1 VYKRY
6 VKRPLDVTL
15 AVAVIVLTLP
25 LTLFAALLIKV
36 SSKGPVLFRQERTG
50 IKGVNFK
57 IYKFRTMTHNND
69 VRDITKGNQ
78 LTTVGKY
85 VRALS
90 VDEIP
95 QLINIVKGEMSFIGP
110 RPWIPEYYEFMTK
123 EQRHRV
129 DVLPGMTGLAQV
141 HGRNSLSIYKKIDYD
156 LGYVNRI
163 SPREDA
169 KIVFLTIK
177 AIVAKG
183 SREIEKHGIHTELS
197 LLKDQRG

>member
-1 VYKRY
+1 MYKRY
-6 VKRPLDVTL
+6 VKRPLDITL

-25 LTLFAALLIKV
+25 LTLFTALLIKV

-50 IKGVNFK
+50 IRGDNFN

-90 VDEIP
+90 GDEIP

-169 KIVFLTIK
+169 KIVFLTFK

>member
-1 VYKRY
+1 MYKRY
-6 VKRPLDVTL
+6 VKRPLDITL

-25 LTLFAALLIKV
+25 LILFTALLIKV
-36 SSKGPVLFRQERTG
+36 SSKGPVLFRQDRTG
-50 IKGVNFK
+50 IRGDNFK

-110 RPWIPEYYEFMTK
+110 RPWIPEYYELMTK

-169 KIVFLTIK
+169 KIVFLTFK

>member
-1 VYKRY
+1 MYKRY
-6 VKRPLDVTL
+6 VKRPLDITL

-25 LTLFAALLIKV
+25 LALFTALLIKV

-50 IKGVNFK
+50 IGGANFK

-141 HGRNSLSIYKKIDYD
+141 HGRNSLTIYEKIDYD

-169 KIVFLTIK
+169 KIVFLTFK

>member
-1 VYKRY
+1 MYKRY
-6 VKRPLDVTL
+6 VKRPLDITL
-15 AVAVIVLTLP
+15 ALAVIVLTLP
-25 LTLFAALLIKV
+25 LTLLSALLIRV

-50 IKGVNFK
+50 IRGDNFK

-69 VRDITKGNQ
+69 VRYITKGNQ
-78 LTTVGKY
+78 LTTVGTY

-169 KIVFLTIK
+169 KIVFLTFK